1 MANTFNYRV
10 DLVSQIGDR
19 SLDGYDVM
27 ATDGRIG
34 SIEEHS
40 SDESSGYLVVDT
52 GFWIFGKKRLIPAG
66 VVTAVDHADAW

>member
-1 MANTFNYRV
+1 
-10 DLVSQIGDR
+10 VSQVGDR
-19 SLDGYDVM
+19 GLDGYDVM

-52 GFWIFGKKRLIPAG
+52 GFWIFGKKRLMPAG
-66 VVTAVDHADAW
+66 VVTGDYYDRYAW